1 VNDENGFRPYKR
13 DGELVRPW
21 AIPGTPGLEHRLGGL
36 EKQDGTGDVMRIETR
51 TTVVTHQADRLHLPP
66 GYELNYGADVL
77 LLLRDDGSVVAAF
90 SARGTTPSEV
100 ARTAEE
106 DYGASGDSSV

>member
-1 VNDENGFRPYKR
+1 MHSSPASGIHAAGVKFSRIRTGRVR
-13 DGELVRPW
+13 DVDRESYPL
-21 AIPGTPGLEHRLGGL
+21 
-36 EKQDGTGDVMRIETR
+36 
-51 TTVVTHQADRLHLPP
+51 VTHQADRLHLPP

-90 SARGTTPSEV
+90 SAMGTTPSEV